1 MRSKNREF
9 NILNMS
15 FLDVICG
22 AMGAFLI
29 VMVILMPYY
38 KKEAQDFFQMIGSLK
53 QELEQTMQ
61 SLEETSQN
69 LEETEEELSRALE
82 RSRELEQEIQIT
94 QNQNLTLQRNIA
106 EVRKR
111 RDTPLLVGLK
121 WPSPYVDLD
130 LYLVQPNGYAVG
142 FACKKR
148 GLTELVFDYL
158 EGGKGAEV
166 VISTKAKPGLWKI
179 CVHLYKGASEKIREL
194 KIRASDFSR
203 DLTMINI
210 RGEKTLSKIAELTV
224 TDKGVIKGYRSF
236 NNTSCRIPN
245 PRC

>member
-38 KKEAQDFFQMIGSLK
+38 KKEAQDFFQLIGNLK
-53 QELEQTMQ
+53 QELEETLQ
-61 SLEETSQN
+61 SLKETSQN

-82 RSRELEQEIQIT
+82 RSRELEQELQIA
-94 QNQNLTLQRNIA
+94 QNQNLTLQRSVA

-111 RDTPLLVGLK
+111 RDSPLLVGLK
-121 WPSPYVDLD
+121 WPSRFVDLD

-142 FACKKR
+142 FSCKIII
-148 GLTELVFDYL
+148 TF
-158 EGGKGAEV
+158 
-166 VISTKAKPGLWKI
+166 ISLFA
-179 CVHLYKGASEKIREL
+179 
-194 KIRASDFSR
+194 
-203 DLTMINI
+203 
-210 RGEKTLSKIAELTV
+210 
-224 TDKGVIKGYRSF
+224 
-236 NNTSCRIPN
+236 
-245 PRC
+245 

>member
-38 KKEAQDFFQMIGSLK
+38 KKEAQDFLQLIGNLK
-53 QELEQTMQ
+53 QELEETLQ
-61 SLEETSQN
+61 SLKETSQN
-69 LEETEEELSRALE
+69 LGETEEELSRALE
-82 RSRELEQEIQIT
+82 RSRELEQELQIA
-94 QNQNLTLQRNIA
+94 QNQNLTLQRSVA

-111 RDTPLLVGLK
+111 RDSPLLVGLK
-121 WPSPYVDLD
+121 WPSRFVDLD

-142 FACKKR
+142 FSCKKR
-148 GLTELVFDYL
+148 GLTELVFDYRK
-158 EGGKGAEV
+158 GGEGAEV
-166 VISTKAKPGLWKI
+166 VISTKAEPGLWKI
-179 CVHLYKGASEKIREL
+179 CVHLYKGVSETIREL

-203 DLTMINI
+203 DLRMINI
-210 RGEKTLSKIAELTV
+210 SGVKTLSKIAELTV

-236 NNTSCRIPN
+236 NNTSCIIPD